1 MPDEIKSKKCQPKS
15 WLAIGL
21 ILVVALLVG
30 GGVYYWQQVEI
41 NTVQTEKDNTIGRTK
56 TELQKK
62 IGDLQEQIA
71 QLQSKQAK
79 TTETLVD
86 QPQPEIIVADE
97 KALGYITKVYDKD
110 GKRYLDID
118 YIQWLTGE
126 DAKKAMVEDG
136 LCESVSNC
144 IVTNDYHIKNQNPKI
159 RTFEI
164 SLKARIYVQTL
175 DIETQGINWDQEIT
189 YDRLKGLFATEVIE
203 RQQYIPYHISVKD
216 NVVIEIAEQYI
227 P

>member
-1 MPDEIKSKKCQPKS
+1 MPDEITSKKCQPKS

-21 ILVVALLVG
+21 ILVVAVLVG

-41 NTVQTEKDNTIGRTK
+41 NTVQTERDNTIERTR
-56 TELQKK
+56 TELQKEVS
-62 IGDLQEQIA
+62 DLKKQVA
-71 QLQSKQAK
+71 QLQSKQAE
-79 TTETLVD
+79 TTETSAEPAQKV
-86 QPQPEIIVADE
+86 IVADE
-97 KALGYITKVYDKD
+97 KALRYITKVYDKD
-110 GKRYLDID
+110 DKHYLDID

-136 LCESVSNC
+136 LCESVADC

-164 SLKARIYVQTL
+164 STDAKFYMQTL
-175 DIETQGINWDQEIT
+175 DIETAGINWDQEIT
-189 YDRLKGLFATEVIE
+189 YDRFKGLFTAEVIE
-203 RQQYIPYHISVKD
+203 WQQYIPYHISIKD
-216 NVVIEIAEQYI
+216 GVVIEVAEQYI